1 MVGMDPLGGDAPVR
15 RLVQLYAGLALY
27 GFSEGLMVL
36 SGLGLPPWA
45 VLHQGL
51 AERTGFS
58 IGACAIVVGALVLLL
73 WIPLRQRPGLGTLSN
88 VVLIGVGIDLTLALV
103 PAPGSTAARVA
114 VLGCGVVLNGMATG
128 LYVGAR
134 LGPGPRDG
142 LMTGIA
148 RRGHRISRVRTGI
161 EVAVL
166 ATGFVLGGTVGAGTA
181 LYAVGIG
188 PLVHVFLP
196 RLTVPPV
203 PPAPPAPVPVP
214 MPAAAGGSA
223 ARA

>member
-1 MVGMDPLGGDAPVR
+1 MDPLRLDRPAR
-15 RLVQLYAGLALY
+15 RLAQLYLGLALY
-27 GFSEGLMVL
+27 GFSEALMIVAT
-36 SGLGLPPWA
+36 LGLPPWA

-51 AERTGFS
+51 AERTGLS
-58 IGACAIVVGALVLLL
+58 IGVCAIVVGALVLLL

-88 VVLIGVGIDLTLALV
+88 VVLIGVGIDVSLALLPV
-103 PAPGSTAARVA
+103 PESMLTRASCLLV
-114 VLGCGVVLNGMATG
+114 GVGLNGVATG

-148 RRGHRISRVRTGI
+148 RRGHRISRVRTSI

-166 ATGFVLGGTVGAGTA
+166 AVGFVLGGTVGFGTV

-188 PLVHVFLP
+188 PLVHRFLP
-196 RLTVPPV
+196 RLTVPPRGRTRV
-203 PPAPPAPVPVP
+203 PSLS
-214 MPAAAGGSA
+214 G
-223 ARA
+223 